1 MLKIYDNLPR
11 IGVRALGGIA
21 LLLAPLWANATLLIS
36 SEPWQSPPITGAV
49 SAPLYIPAEAAYSS
63 AAVAPNHQQFYD
75 NLASEHEPTLLAAE
89 AMAQPAAQKV
99 LQQARRMTLD
109 ERFIIRGGCWDYLN
123 EVFHRAGIERE
134 TVFKGS
140 YSAGPYVD
148 VASLRS
154 GDWLYYINHGYND
167 IEHSGLFVGWLD
179 KPSRQALI
187 LSYAGERRR
196 EPARYKVYD
205 LSHVY
210 QVMRPVE

>member
-1 MLKIYDNLPR
+1 MGKCHAADFL
-11 IGVRALGGIA
+11 RAL
-21 LLLAPLWANATLLIS
+21 
-36 SEPWQSPPITGAV
+36 QSPPTTGAV
-49 SAPLYIPAEAAYSS
+49 SAPLHIPAEAAYSS
-63 AAVAPNHQQFYD
+63 AAVAPNHQQSYD

-154 GDWLYYINHGYND
+154 GDWLYYINHGYRG
-167 IEHSGLFVGWLD
+167 IEHSGMFVGWVD
-179 KPSRQALI
+179 ESAKQALI
-187 LSYAGERRR
+187 LSYAGESRR
-196 EPARYKVYD
+196 EPARYRVYD
-205 LSHVY
+205 LSNVY
-210 QVMRPVE
+210 QIMRPVI